1 MNTVTI
7 NIADENEFFR
17 RGREL
22 AQLADLQKAIPAESM
37 ISFEDPAELLKL
49 LIDPYLTL
57 FRAIKEQPDSITA
70 LAERLG
76 RDVDS
81 VKHDVGEL
89 EKVGIV
95 RMESQVVRLTAE
107 QFKLEAVL
115 A

>member
-1 MNTVTI
+1 MNTVVI

-22 AQLADLQKAIPAESM
+22 AQLADIQNEIPAGRI

-49 LIDPYLTL
+49 LAEPYLTL
-57 FRAIKEQPDSITA
+57 FRAIKERPDSVAA

-76 RDVDS
+76 RDVDL

-95 RMESQVVRLTAE
+95 HMESQVAYLTAE